1 MRYLSYLILSLLMVC
16 ITHTSSASAVGLQ
29 APKRIAVY
37 FYADWCPNC
46 KILSPA
52 LTEARK
58 EADLDNKDVLFV
70 TLNLT
75 DKTTIHQSILLAQ
88 QLGIGDFVKAQG
100 SATGYV
106 ALLDAKT
113 KKELTRVDRTSDAK
127 AIEAVFAKVEKP

>member
-1 MRYLSYLILSLLMVC
+1 MRLLKQLILGIAIMLSLNGV
-16 ITHTSSASAVGLQ
+16 AANAAELQ

-46 KILSPA
+46 KLLSPA
-52 LTEARK
+52 LTEARSTGN
-58 EADLDNKDVLFV
+58 LDTKDILFV

-75 DKTTIHQSILLAQ
+75 DKATIHQSILLAQ
-88 QLGIGDFVKAQG
+88 QLGIGSFVKAQG

-127 AIEAVFAKVEKP
+127 TILAEFEKYEKP

>member
-1 MRYLSYLILSLLMVC
+1 MRYLNYLLLSFFILAAVQVG
-16 ITHTSSASAVGLQ
+16 SASAAGLQ

-58 EADLDNKDVLFV
+58 EADLDNKDILFV

-75 DKTTIHQSILLAQ
+75 DKATIHQSILLAQ
-88 QLGIGDFVKAQG
+88 QLGIGEFVKAQG

-106 ALLDAKT
+106 AVLDAKT
-113 KKELTRVDRTSDAK
+113 KKELTRIDRTSDAK
-127 AIEAVFAKVEKP
+127 AIEAAFAKFEKP